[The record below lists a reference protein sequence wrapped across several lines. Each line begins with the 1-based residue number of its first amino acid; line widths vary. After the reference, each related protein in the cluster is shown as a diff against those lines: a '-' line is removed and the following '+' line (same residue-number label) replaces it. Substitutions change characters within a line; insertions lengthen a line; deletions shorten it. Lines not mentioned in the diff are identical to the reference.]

1 MKDGAFS
8 KEARLQLGREE
19 LRRAGQT
26 EARKSGR
33 EQLTLASGET
43 FEGKFERT
51 IDLAQG
57 RMAIIGKQKAFA
69 MVPWRPALERHRGA
83 SLVIKQRSKGLSWSF
98 PSGRHRGLGR

>member
-1 MKDGAFS
+1 LS

-33 EQLTLASGET
+33 EQFTLASGET
-43 FEGKFERT
+43 FEGRFERT
-51 IDLAQG
+51 VDMAHG

-83 SLVIKQRSKGLSWSF
+83 SLVIEQRAKGLSWSF
-98 PSGRHRGLGR
+98 PGPRQRGIGR